1 LDAPVGQVSE
11 PPIGEL
17 FGRLGEDGRA
27 FVQAEIGLVKAI
39 ARHRIGGARNG
50 MIALV
55 AGILLLN
62 AALIALVVS
71 IALALAPLVGP
82 LLGGII
88 TFVGVAV
95 IAALVA
101 RWGAGRM
108 SALGG
113 DAEERAA
120 LAGAEPK
127 R

>member
-1 LDAPVGQVSE
+1 LDAPVGQVAE

-39 ARHRIGGARNG
+39 ARHRIDAARNG

-71 IALALAPLVGP
+71 IALALAPVVGP
-82 LLGGII
+82 LLGGLV
-88 TFVGVAV
+88 TFAGVAA
-95 IAALVA
+95 IAALLA

-108 SALGG
+108 SALAG